1 MTAVELLNT
10 DIDFLDFHVYRWGAR
25 GTGEDVFN
33 HFAKNMKLFTPEAK
47 ELMKS
52 KPIIM
57 GEFGSFNFDETT
69 LDEAI
74 VFVKELNNAALDF
87 GFKGSCYWT
96 MRCFE
101 QTRLWNLMWEDG
113 KMLKAASRQRG
124 R

>member
-1 MTAVELLNT
+1 MQITCPSGLAGEIRKLT
-10 DIDFLDFHVYRWGAR
+10 DY
-25 GTGEDVFN
+25 
-33 HFAKNMKLFTPEAK
+33 FADNMKLITPEAR

-57 GEFGSFNFDETT
+57 GEFGSFKKDETT
-69 LDEAI
+69 LDKAI
-74 VFVKELNNAALDF
+74 VFVKELNDAALDF

-113 KMLKAASRQRG
+113 KMLKAFSESK
-124 R
+124 